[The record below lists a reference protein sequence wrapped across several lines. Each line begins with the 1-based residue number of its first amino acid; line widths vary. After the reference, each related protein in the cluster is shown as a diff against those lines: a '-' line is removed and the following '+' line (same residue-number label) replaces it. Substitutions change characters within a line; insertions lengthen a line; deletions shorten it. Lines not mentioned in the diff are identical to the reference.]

1 MEFQY
6 HAQRFRYHN
15 GRPVG
20 TVNVGEIIY
29 IQKDITPFCF
39 TERGQLREPWSVEAW
54 IPRENTYRDP
64 KTGQHILKRCAGG
77 HLALVRSLRDQR
89 KTQLVADWILLA
101 CIDHGFCIPSTRFS

>member
-6 HAQRFRYHN
+6 NAPRFRYRN
-15 GRPVG
+15 GRHVG

-29 IQKDITPFCF
+29 IQKNLTPFRF
-39 TERGQLREPWSVEAW
+39 TESAQLREPWSVEAW

-64 KTGQHILKRCAGG
+64 KTGQHALKRCAGG
-77 HLALVRSLRDQR
+77 HLALVRSLRDRR

-101 CIDHGFCIPSTRFS
+101 CIDHGFSIPSSRLS